1 MLKHRLIL
9 SIFYLSTLGAA
20 FNFDSA
26 SLSAEPLD
34 AIVATVDADPITL
47 SDLNEMIKPLPPV
60 KISELK
66 TNAIAQKALDGLI
79 AERLLQA
86 EAETNRVSVSE
97 ADVNTYVQE
106 VAKKNGLE
114 LPAFKE
120 ALLQE
125 GKNFDQYKRQVRF
138 EILKTRLAGSIMEQ
152 GGGVTDQEIANYI
165 QENYNSPSAENKI
178 HLQQIVLFKE
188 EHSQGEATQILTKIK
203 NEADSD
209 ESFSAAAK
217 KFSESPDASEGG
229 DLGEVIE
236 KDLNPTI
243 FSAVLTLEDGE
254 ISEIVETELGYHL
267 LRVISRSGTEK
278 NREQLEETVRKQLD
292 RKKLEERFQAYFTNE
307 IYKNHTVEKKF
318 E

>member
-178 HLQQIVLFKE
+178 HLQQIVLIFLNNGCCVVDQVIQQAPYFCKWKP
-188 EHSQGEATQILTKIK
+188 ILVC
-203 NEADSD
+203 
-209 ESFSAAAK
+209 FY
-217 KFSESPDASEGG
+217 G
-229 DLGEVIE
+229 
-236 KDLNPTI
+236 
-243 FSAVLTLEDGE
+243 
-254 ISEIVETELGYHL
+254 
-267 LRVISRSGTEK
+267 
-278 NREQLEETVRKQLD
+278 
-292 RKKLEERFQAYFTNE
+292 
-307 IYKNHTVEKKF
+307 
-318 E
+318 